1 VRRQFGDEY
10 YISPRQERPASAAH
24 LNLNKDED
32 PPPSAAA
39 VATEEMKAYSD
50 GGEDSVDLPPPL
62 PNLSM
67 KGSRNS
73 TSTSIQHNAWDRKF
87 NELVSLAPHF
97 TRYERLQC
105 YIISFHHLL
114 IFLLPFFSL
123 SSSSNMVI
131 VMYRRLMHQIPN
143 LGYG

>member
-1 VRRQFGDEY
+1 MPLPLAAPYSPVRRQFGDEY

-39 VATEEMKAYSD
+39 VATEEMKAYSY

-73 TSTSIQHNAWDRKF
+73 TSSQRNVWDRKF
-87 NELVSLAPHF
+87 N
-97 TRYERLQC
+97 
-105 YIISFHHLL
+105 
-114 IFLLPFFSL
+114 
-123 SSSSNMVI
+123 
-131 VMYRRLMHQIPN
+131 
-143 LGYG
+143 